1 MGEIQNIEEKKSAPQ
16 YVMPLKNPEVFRILN
31 LLDFLE
37 MDHQVKFSIFT
48 LNLLLIH
55 YPIHKVPMDIHT

>member
-1 MGEIQNIEEKKSAPQ
+1 MDGRMQNIDFFFFSEPHH
-16 YVMPLKNPEVFRILN
+16 VIPLKNPEVFRILN

-55 YPIHKVPMDIHT
+55 

>member
-55 YPIHKVPMDIHT
+55 